1 MKTVSQ
7 PLKVTMTVGVYHC
20 VLRFRY
26 NDNEQ
31 NGYYSETTR
40 CNCRECFK
48 GVSI

>member
-7 PLKVTMTVGVYHC
+7 LLKVTMMVWVCCC
-20 VLRFRY
+20 VLIFRY

-31 NGYYSETTR
+31 NGYYSEAAR
-40 CNCRECFK
+40 CDCRECFK